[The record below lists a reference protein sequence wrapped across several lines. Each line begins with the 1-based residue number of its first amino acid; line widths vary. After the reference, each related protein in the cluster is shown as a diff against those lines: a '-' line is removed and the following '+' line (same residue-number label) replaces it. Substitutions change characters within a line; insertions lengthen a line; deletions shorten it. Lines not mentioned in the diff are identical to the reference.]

1 MTEQLPITLQV
12 SNAVKALYPKLS
24 ATTNKLEAQFNFQTM
39 TANWYGDED
48 SLLELN
54 INILLPIEYNEY
66 RVKAEDAKLIH
77 TIFADDVFS
86 QIKEKHNQI
95 EAFLALT
102 EKEQTLVEQHNK
114 LLSIIVEK
122 KIKIVLNLIAESLSI
137 TKI

>member
-1 MTEQLPITLQV
+1 MTEQLPS
-12 SNAVKALYPKLS
+12 SNALKALYPKFP

-48 SLLELN
+48 NLLELN
-54 INILLPIEYNEY
+54 INILLPIEYNDY
-66 RVKAEDAKLIH
+66 LAKAESAKLTH

-86 QIKEKHNQI
+86 QNKEKHNQV

-102 EKEQTLVEQHNK
+102 EKEQTLIEQHNK
-114 LLSIIVEK
+114 LLHVIVEK
-122 KIKIVLNLIAESLSI
+122 KIRIVLNLIAKSLSI